1 MPDDVLAFLDKRWQT
16 PLDITT
22 IDQAQT
28 ALGLP
33 HDDDQRWQLY
43 QHLESNPGRLAEK
56 VRFGVSAAT
65 VTLTNREKLAGR
77 ALLLGRSED
86 EARDYADVTPDEWQ
100 AVKRM
105 LTRVGLL
112 APTPGERSSATSDCL
127 TALDCSSTP
136 SGQAGTSS
144 TSLERLTSCCWSA
157 ARIRTTG

>member
-112 APTPGERSSATSDCL
+112 APDAWRTVVGH
-127 TALDCSSTP
+127 
-136 SGQAGTSS
+136 
-144 TSLERLTSCCWSA
+144 ERLLDGVGLLFHTV
-157 ARIRTTG
+157 RTGGDVFNVP